1 MDYLGTS
8 VVYILNRYLF
18 RIYYFLYH
26 WYVRGFRK
34 FLNWA
39 INYLEKLDYKFA
51 LRVNLKNIFQPLFQD
66 YSVIGHVLGF
76 ISRSIRIVV
85 ASIIYAVFII
95 FCAILFLA
103 WALIPIFAIYKIITN
118 FPY

>member
-1 MDYLGTS
+1 MS
-8 VVYILNRYLF
+8 VIYILNRHLF

-34 FLNWA
+34 ASNWA

-51 LRVNLKNIFQPLFQD
+51 LRINLKNIFQPLFQD
-66 YSVIGHVLGF
+66 YSIVGHVLGLV
-76 ISRSIRIVV
+76 SRSIRIVI

-95 FCAILFLA
+95 FCLALFLV
-103 WALIPIFAIYKIITN
+103 WAVIPVFAVYKAIIN
-118 FPY
+118 FPN